1 MNWDWETQG
10 DPYQSMSPEEVMD
23 LQVNIFAYY
32 QYYLSAA
39 DKGFCRRLFQAEKL
53 DFPKEADVNAVYAA
67 NDAIWEKAFQDL
79 EAGLLTPEQ
88 ESDIEEYVLS
98 QDGYVDC

>member
-1 MNWDWETQG
+1 
-10 DPYQSMSPEEVMD
+10 MD

-53 DFPKEADVNAVYAA
+53 DFPKEADANAVYGKRC
-67 NDAIWEKAFQDL
+67 DMEKAFQDL
-79 EAGLLTPEQ
+79 RLV
-88 ESDIEEYVLS
+88 S
-98 QDGYVDC
+98 